1 MSEGVRSAPRWLR
14 VLAAW
19 QDRLILKLVRFV
31 WLLALTVLLS
41 LWTIAFTLAI
51 LLAPFALLFWML
63 G

>member
-1 MSEGVRSAPRWLR
+1 MSEGVRPAPRWLR